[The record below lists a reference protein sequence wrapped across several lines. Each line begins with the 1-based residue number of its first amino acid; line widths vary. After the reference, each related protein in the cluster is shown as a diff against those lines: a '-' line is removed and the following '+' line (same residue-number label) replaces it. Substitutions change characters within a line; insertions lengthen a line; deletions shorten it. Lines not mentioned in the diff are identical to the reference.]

1 MENNTYRRLTRST
14 TDRKLAG
21 VCGGLAKHF
30 NLDPSVVRIV
40 FLVAALCGSTGVW
53 IYLAL
58 WIIKK

>member
-58 WIIKK
+58 WLIME